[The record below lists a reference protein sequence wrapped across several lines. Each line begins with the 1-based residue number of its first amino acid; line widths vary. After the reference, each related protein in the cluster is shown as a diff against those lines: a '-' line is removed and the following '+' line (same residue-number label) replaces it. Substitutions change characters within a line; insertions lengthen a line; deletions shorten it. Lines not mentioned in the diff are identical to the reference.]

1 MTEVTKK
8 VRLANGVEMP
18 TIGYG
23 TWQVENS
30 PAGAGAV
37 EKAIQAGYRHIDGAA
52 RYENEKSVGEGIR
65 MSGIAREEL
74 FVTSKVWFTHRSYEK
89 VLEACDA
96 TLKDLGL
103 DYVDL
108 YLIHWPAVVKNYE
121 NWEEV
126 NAETWR
132 AMENIY
138 RAGKARAIG
147 VSNFLPQ
154 HLEPLLKTAKITPM
168 VNQIEFRPGYPQ
180 TECAKWCMER
190 GILPEAWRPLWAGA
204 ALTGELMTELSEKY
218 GFLVNI
224 DLIAGLEAESAETFA
239 SGVEKAVE
247 TGADNI
253 TVHCLSLKSGAKMK
267 EEINIAAIIPV
278 LIFNL
283 LNNTPINTSS
293 SRIGAIK
300 IEDNT
305 SMKKEKGSRYSGVIS
320 SIGTLSGYIKP

>member
-30 PAGAGAV
+30 PAGAEAV
-37 EKAIQAGYRHIDGAA
+37 AKAIQAGYRHIDGAA

-65 MSGIAREEL
+65 KSGIAREEL

-132 AMENIY
+132 AMATIY
-138 RAGKARAIG
+138 REGKARAIG

-190 GILPEAWRPLWAGA
+190 GILPEAWRPLGAGA

-218 GFLVNI
+218 GKTPAQVCLRWVLQHGLTPLVKSANPVRMREN
-224 DLIAGLEAESAETFA
+224 LEVYDF
-239 SGVEKAVE
+239 
-247 TGADNI
+247 
-253 TVHCLSLKSGAKMK
+253 CLSKEDMDRIDALPRDDAGAEKP
-267 EEINIAAIIPV
+267 EELV
-278 LIFNL
+278 E
-283 LNNTPINTSS
+283 
-293 SRIGAIK
+293 R
-300 IEDNT
+300 
-305 SMKKEKGSRYSGVIS
+305 
-320 SIGTLSGYIKP
+320 

>member
-30 PAGAGAV
+30 PAGAETVA
-37 EKAIQAGYRHIDGAA
+37 KAIQAGYRHIDGAA

-65 MSGIAREEL
+65 KSGIAREEL

-132 AMENIY
+132 AMETIY
-138 RAGKARAIG
+138 REGKARAIG

-190 GILPEAWRPLWAGA
+190 GILPEAWRPLGAGA

-218 GFLVNI
+218 GKTPAQICLRWVLQHGLTPLVKSANPVRMREN
-224 DLIAGLEAESAETFA
+224 LEVYDF
-239 SGVEKAVE
+239 
-247 TGADNI
+247 
-253 TVHCLSLKSGAKMK
+253 CLSKEDMDRIDALPRDDAGAEKP
-267 EEINIAAIIPV
+267 EELV
-278 LIFNL
+278 E
-283 LNNTPINTSS
+283 
-293 SRIGAIK
+293 R
-300 IEDNT
+300 
-305 SMKKEKGSRYSGVIS
+305 
-320 SIGTLSGYIKP
+320 

>member
-8 VRLANGVEMP
+8 IRLANGVEMP

-30 PAGAGAV
+30 PAGAEAV
-37 EKAIQAGYRHIDGAA
+37 AKAIQAGYRHIDGAA

-65 MSGIAREEL
+65 KSKIAREEL

-132 AMENIY
+132 AMETIY
-138 RAGKARAIG
+138 REGKARAIG

-190 GILPEAWRPLWAGA
+190 GILPEAWRPLGAGA

-218 GFLVNI
+218 GKTPAQICLRWVLQHGLTPLVKSANPVRMREN
-224 DLIAGLEAESAETFA
+224 LEVYDF
-239 SGVEKAVE
+239 
-247 TGADNI
+247 
-253 TVHCLSLKSGAKMK
+253 CLSKEDMDRIDALPRDDAGAEKP
-267 EEINIAAIIPV
+267 EELV
-278 LIFNL
+278 E
-283 LNNTPINTSS
+283 
-293 SRIGAIK
+293 R
-300 IEDNT
+300 
-305 SMKKEKGSRYSGVIS
+305 
-320 SIGTLSGYIKP
+320 

>member
-1 MTEVTKK
+1 MTEVTQK

-30 PAGAGAV
+30 PAGAEAV
-37 EKAIQAGYRHIDGAA
+37 AKAIQAGYRHVDGAA
-52 RYENEKSVGEGIR
+52 RYENEKSVGEGIKK
-65 MSGIAREEL
+65 SGITREEL

-132 AMENIY
+132 AMETIY
-138 RAGKARAIG
+138 REGKARAIG

-154 HLEPLLKTAKITPM
+154 HLEPLLKTTKITPM

-190 GILPEAWRPLWAGA
+190 GILPEAWRPLGAGA
-204 ALTGELMTELSEKY
+204 ALTGEMMTELSEKY
-218 GFLVNI
+218 GKTPAQVCLRWVLQHGLTPLVKSANPVRMREN
-224 DLIAGLEAESAETFA
+224 LEVYDF
-239 SGVEKAVE
+239 
-247 TGADNI
+247 
-253 TVHCLSLKSGAKMK
+253 CLSKEDMDRIDALPRDDAGAEKP
-267 EEINIAAIIPV
+267 EELV
-278 LIFNL
+278 E
-283 LNNTPINTSS
+283 
-293 SRIGAIK
+293 R
-300 IEDNT
+300 
-305 SMKKEKGSRYSGVIS
+305 
-320 SIGTLSGYIKP
+320 

>member
-1 MTEVTKK
+1 MTEVTQK

-30 PAGAGAV
+30 SAGAEAV
-37 EKAIQAGYRHIDGAA
+37 EKAILAGYRHIDGAA

-65 MSGIAREEL
+65 KSGIAREEL

-132 AMENIY
+132 AMETIY

-180 TECAKWCMER
+180 TECVKWCMER
-190 GILPEAWRPLWAGA
+190 GILPEAWRPLGAGA

-218 GFLVNI
+218 GKTPAQVCLRWVLQHGLTPLVKSANPVRMREN
-224 DLIAGLEAESAETFA
+224 LEVYDF
-239 SGVEKAVE
+239 
-247 TGADNI
+247 
-253 TVHCLSLKSGAKMK
+253 CLSKEDMDRIDALPRDDAGAEKP
-267 EEINIAAIIPV
+267 EELV
-278 LIFNL
+278 E
-283 LNNTPINTSS
+283 
-293 SRIGAIK
+293 R
-300 IEDNT
+300 
-305 SMKKEKGSRYSGVIS
+305 
-320 SIGTLSGYIKP
+320 